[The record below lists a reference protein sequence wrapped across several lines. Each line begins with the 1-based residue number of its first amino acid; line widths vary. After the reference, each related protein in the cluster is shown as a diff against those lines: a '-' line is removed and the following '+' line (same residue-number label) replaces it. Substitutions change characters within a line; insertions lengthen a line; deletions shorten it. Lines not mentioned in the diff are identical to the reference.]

1 MTEFDVTRF
10 DAGSSEEWDEVATA
24 SPTPH
29 FMFRRGFMGYHADR
43 FNEVS
48 VMVRR
53 GDVVVGIVP
62 ATLEGDDVVSH
73 AGLTFGTLVPRVR
86 LGLDRTLAVLSACAE
101 HFASL
106 GSRRWIVKPL
116 PHIYSGTAE
125 QDDICALNLMGAH
138 LVRRDVATAVAPH
151 RPRVLST
158 ERRRSIKRG
167 LASDLRVTRSDDVK
181 LFLDLM
187 GEVLAQRHQTSA
199 VHTADELRLLMER
212 FPDEIALHVA
222 LNRSGAISAGIV
234 TFSTPWVVHAQYI
247 AASDEARASGG
258 LDIVADA
265 LIGMASES
273 GRWFD
278 FGTSNERDQ
287 SVNWGLVRN
296 KEGFGGGSVA
306 YDRYALAL

>member
-1 MTEFDVTRF
+1 
-10 DAGSSEEWDEVATA
+10 
-24 SPTPH
+24 
-29 FMFRRGFMGYHADR
+29 MFRRGFVGYHEER
-43 FNEVS
+43 FDEVS
-48 VMVRR
+48 LVVRR
-53 GDVVVGIVP
+53 GSTVVGIVP
-62 ATLEGDDVVSH
+62 ATVAGDEVVSH
-73 AGLTFGTLVPRVR
+73 AGLTFGTLVPRRR

-101 HFASL
+101 HFVSL
-106 GSRRWIVKPL
+106 GSRRWILKPL
-116 PHIYSGTAE
+116 PYIYSGSAE
-125 QDDICALNLMGAH
+125 QDDVCALDLMGAQ
-138 LVRRDVATAVAPH
+138 LVRRDVATAVAPGC
-151 RPRVLST
+151 PRVLSA
-158 ERRRSIKRG
+158 ERRRSIRRG
-167 LASDLRVTRSDDVK
+167 LASDLTVARSDDVEP
-181 LFLDLM
+181 FMDLM

-212 FPDEIALHVA
+212 FPDEITLHVA
-222 LNRSGAISAGIV
+222 LNRTGAVSAGIV

-265 LIGMASES
+265 LISQASAS

-278 FGTSNERDQ
+278 FGTSNERDR